1 MPDTKPIRIL
11 RVIARLNIGGPAI
24 QAITLSKHFSGDTYR
39 SLLVCG
45 HVSPHEGDMSY
56 LASAKGI
63 QPVVLSELGR
73 QISPLRDLSSF
84 RELAGIIERFK
95 PHIIHSHTAKAG
107 TLGRLS
113 AWIHNMRLSGTDK
126 IKLVHTFHGHVFHSY
141 FGAVKTLAFIQIERR
156 LASITDRIVVVSPL
170 QKKDIC
176 GRYRIA
182 RPEKVRIIPLGFDL
196 SGFRS
201 PENGRDVLR
210 ERYFP
215 SISEEVTL
223 VGMIGRL
230 TAVKNH
236 RMFLETAKFLKDA
249 GKDQLFKFLIVGDG
263 ELKAELMRLA
273 SELGLEGSV
282 FFSGWRKDMS
292 AVYNALDVV
301 ALTSLNE
308 GTPVTLIEAMAAGK
322 PVVAT
327 DVGGVRDLL
336 GAVDNRDT
344 GEYKLAENGML
355 VPSGDGRVL
364 GKALCFIRE
373 NRDVS
378 RTVANRARQF
388 ALSRFSQERM
398 FKDHDSLY
406 RELAH
411 VS

>member
-1 MPDTKPIRIL
+1 MSETKPIRIL

-24 QAITLSKHFSGDTYR
+24 QAITLTRHFSGSMYR

-45 HVSPHEGDMSY
+45 HVSSHEGDMSY
-56 LASAKGI
+56 LAAAKGI
-63 QPVVLSELGR
+63 HPVVLSELGR
-73 QISPLRDLSSF
+73 EISPIHDLFSYK
-84 RELAGIIERFK
+84 ELAELIRRFK

-113 AWIHNMRLSGTDK
+113 AWIHNMGLSGTDK

-170 QKKDIC
+170 QKEDIC

-196 SGFRS
+196 SGFRY
-201 PENGRDVLR
+201 PENGRDVFR
-210 ERYFP
+210 ERFFP
-215 SISEEVTL
+215 AISEEVTL
-223 VGMIGRL
+223 VGIIGRL

-236 RMFLETAKFLKDA
+236 RMFLETARYLKDA
-249 GKDQLFKFLIVGDG
+249 GKDHLFKFLIIGDG
-263 ELKAELMRLA
+263 ELKPALMRLT
-273 SELGLEGSV
+273 SELGLEASV
-282 FFSGWRKDMS
+282 VFAGWQKDMS

-308 GTPVTLIEAMAAGK
+308 GTPVTLIEAMAAAR

-336 GAVDNRDT
+336 GAIDNRDR
-344 GEYKLAENGML
+344 GEYKLAENGVL
-355 VPSGDGRVL
+355 IPPRDAKVL
-364 GKALCFIRE
+364 GQALCSIRE
-373 NRDVS
+373 SKDVFKKIT
-378 RTVANRARQF
+378 RRAQQY
-388 ALSRFSQERM
+388 AMSRFSQERM
-398 FKDHDSLY
+398 LKDHENLY
-406 RELAH
+406 HELVH
-411 VS
+411 SP